1 MTRIGRR
8 SGRTRG
14 SELGLETIV
23 NANLGTRKRVTSLL
37 SGTTTKTPASLEF
50 TQGQTGMATID
61 TVQVTVA
68 GLPATTAGLGGSLDF
83 LVSKIEGG
91 TILITEASLTS
102 LNQDVRLFVTIV
114 GRADPLRTG
123 TVPQ

>member
-1 MTRIGRR
+1 
-8 SGRTRG
+8 
-14 SELGLETIV
+14 
-23 NANLGTRKRVTSLL
+23 
-37 SGTTTKTPASLEF
+37 
-50 TQGQTGMATID
+50 MATID
-61 TVQVTVA
+61 TVQITPA
-68 GLPATTAGLGGSLDF
+68 GLPATTAGLVSSLNF

-91 TILITEASLTS
+91 TILVTEASLTT